1 MANVSVYNMKGAE
14 VGSLELSDAVFG
26 ADIKEQLVHQAVVT
40 YLANQRQGTQSALT
54 RSEVS
59 GGGKKPWRQKGTG
72 NARQGSIRS
81 PQWTGGGIVF
91 APKPRD
97 YGKKMN
103 KKERRAA
110 LFSVLTDKVN
120 NDNLIAL
127 DEMKFDEIKTKNF
140 VEVLNNLKADDALVI
155 LSESDKNVI
164 LSGRN
169 IPTVKVITTDS
180 INTYDVLKYKKLIA
194 TQDALKKIEEVYA

>member
-97 YGKKMN
+97 YSKKMN

-127 DEMKFDEIKTKNF
+127 DEMKFDEIKTKKF
-140 VEVLNNLKADDALVI
+140 VEVLNNLKAEDALVI

-169 IPTVKVITTDS
+169 IPSVKVITTDS

>member
-40 YLANQRQGTQSALT
+40 YLANQRQGTQSTLT

-127 DEMKFDEIKTKNF
+127 DEMKFDEIKTKDF
-140 VEVLNNLKADDALVI
+140 VEVLNNLKAEEALVI

>member
-40 YLANQRQGTQSALT
+40 YLANQRQGPQSALT

-59 GGGKKPWRQKGTG
+59 GGGKKPWRQKGPG
-72 NARQGSIRS
+72 NARQGSIKS

>member
-14 VGSLELSDAVFG
+14 VGFLELSDAVFG

-155 LSESDKNVI
+155 LGESDKNVI

>member
-81 PQWTGGGIVF
+81 PQWTGGGFVF

-169 IPTVKVITTDS
+169 IPTVKVITTES

>member
-169 IPTVKVITTDS
+169 IPTVKVITTES

>member
-72 NARQGSIRS
+72 NARQGSIS